1 MSTRR
6 EQITSKATEHASSV
20 TVVPLTPATE
30 PRRPLGR
37 AVQAVTRPVA
47 VVWPRPT
54 VDEWGRDT
62 RFVEALQPF
71 ARLRWDV
78 TVGGQ
83 QHIGGGAA
91 LVLISTRRLAMTAV
105 YVSWAIGDVLGR
117 PVRFA
122 GRPDTV
128 PFGPWMRRAG
138 GILAHPGE
146 IASALRAGEIVVVG
160 ASATSNPRQAGTV
173 DPTLIEPALREHVP
187 VHVAATMNTMIG
199 RQARVEI
206 APRLLPKRARRGPLA
221 EVELAEQ
228 AQRAM
233 QDLLDELGGN
243 RTGLG
248 VLGWIAE
255 G

>member
-1 MSTRR
+1 
-6 EQITSKATEHASSV
+6 
-20 TVVPLTPATE
+20 
-30 PRRPLGR
+30 
-37 AVQAVTRPVA
+37 VTRPVA

-54 VDEWGRDT
+54 VDEWGRDS
-62 RFVEALQPF
+62 RLIEALQPL
-71 ARLRWDV
+71 AHLRWDV

-83 QHIGGGAA
+83 QHIGDGAA
-91 LVLISTRRLAMTAV
+91 LVMISTRRLAMTAV
-105 YVSWAIGDVLGR
+105 YASWAIGKALDR

-128 PFGPWMRRAG
+128 PFGPWMRRVG
-138 GILAHPGE
+138 GILAHPDE
-146 IASALRAGEIVVVG
+146 IASALRAGEVVVAG
-160 ASATSNPRQAGTV
+160 ASPTGNPRQAGTI
-173 DPTLIEPALREHVP
+173 DSHLIEPALREHVP

-206 APRLLPKRARRGPLA
+206 APPLVPKRLRRGPLA

-233 QDLLDELGGN
+233 QDLLDGLGGT

-248 VLGWIAE
+248 VLGWMVE